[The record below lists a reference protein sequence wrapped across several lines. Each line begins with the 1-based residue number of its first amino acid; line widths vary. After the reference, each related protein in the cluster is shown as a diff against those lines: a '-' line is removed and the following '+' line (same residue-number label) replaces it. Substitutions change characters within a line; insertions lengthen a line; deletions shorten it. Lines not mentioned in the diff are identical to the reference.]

1 MCFLKH
7 VCLLLCLSK
16 KGALRNVNYKSG
28 GLMVTILTFFSELLS
43 FVTAILVLEIYLGSQ
58 RACACACVYVF
69 SGTIEICIREVSVY
83 RISLFC

>member
-1 MCFLKH
+1 VCFLKH

-58 RACACACVYVF
+58 RACACACVYVWACMHVH
-69 SGTIEICIREVSVY
+69 SYMCV
-83 RISLFC
+83 L